1 MYVTFLL
8 MMAELVGWC
17 MVNNIFNTSFEISLR
32 VLLTLE
38 SSPLQWWTAD
48 LIAASDFITV
58 YSGDFSIA
66 TENLHG
72 VNSFKYSEFTLRRE
86 MVKEALKAL
95 VARSLA
101 DVKLN
106 QDGFVY
112 TLSKSGGD
120 YCGKIESSYAQSYR
134 ELAAAVRESFADK
147 TDREILRLINRN
159 SISSFRGG
167 NDNG

>member
-1 MYVTFLL
+1 
-8 MMAELVGWC
+8 MMAESVGSC
-17 MVNNIFNTSFEISLR
+17 VVNNIFNTPFEISLR

-38 SSPLQWWTAD
+38 SAPLQWWTMD

-66 TENLHG
+66 CENLHG
-72 VNSFKYSEFTLRRE
+72 ANSFKYSEFALRRE
-86 MVKEALKAL
+86 MVKEALKVL
-95 VARSLA
+95 VIRKLT
-101 DVKLN
+101 DVKLG

-134 ELAAAVRESFADK
+134 ELAAIVRENFADK
-147 TDREILRLINRN
+147 TDREILKLINRN
-159 SISSFRGG
+159 SISALGG
-167 NDNG
+167 RNYNG